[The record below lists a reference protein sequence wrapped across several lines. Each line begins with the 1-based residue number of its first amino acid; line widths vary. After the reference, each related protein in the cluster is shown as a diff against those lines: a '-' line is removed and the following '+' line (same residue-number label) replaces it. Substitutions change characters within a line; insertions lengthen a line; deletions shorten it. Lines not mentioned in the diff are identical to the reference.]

1 MKKVM
6 ELAEQIPTRYR
17 VTREAVTD
25 EKTPYIT
32 KYAMRLAAKKGT
44 LRPQDCKDRSQ
55 EEAGLSGADSG
66 LAERRQILQHC
77 AGTL

>member
-1 MKKVM
+1 M

-32 KYAMRLAAKKGT
+32 KYAMRLAAKKDT
-44 LRPQDCKDRSQ
+44 PPPDCKDRSQ